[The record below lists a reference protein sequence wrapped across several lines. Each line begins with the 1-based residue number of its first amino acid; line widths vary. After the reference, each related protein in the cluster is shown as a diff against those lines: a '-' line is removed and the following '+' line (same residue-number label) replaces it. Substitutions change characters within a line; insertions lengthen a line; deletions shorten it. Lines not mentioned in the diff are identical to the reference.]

1 MTKENNIIILLLTVC
16 LLLWN
21 CKSENKTPNID
32 SSEDV
37 FYEIFPQLVNHI
49 YKDRRVIPIPP
60 PPPDILEKKGYNV
73 KGNLKKAYN
82 RWEKSEENE
91 KIIKE
96 WNRKKDSIEKD
107 TTSIYLSVPDYVSI
121 TEKNDSILLIKH
133 FFDKKIHVDLSSN
146 FENKNFKIDLKR
158 LKSNNPKLK
167 FKYLSKFPKGKD
179 LWNKNYDFLYHG
191 SLNFTK
197 IIFDKTN
204 QYGVLNIGI
213 AQGKLNGY
221 GCRVFIKVNE
231 QNKWVIDKIENT
243 WVS

>member
-73 KGNLKKAYN
+73 KSNLKKAYD

-91 KIIKE
+91 K
-96 WNRKKDSIEKD
+96 
-107 TTSIYLSVPDYVSI
+107 
-121 TEKNDSILLIKH
+121 
-133 FFDKKIHVDLSSN
+133 
-146 FENKNFKIDLKR
+146 
-158 LKSNNPKLK
+158 
-167 FKYLSKFPKGKD
+167 
-179 LWNKNYDFLYHG
+179 
-191 SLNFTK
+191 
-197 IIFDKTN
+197 
-204 QYGVLNIGI
+204 
-213 AQGKLNGY
+213 
-221 GCRVFIKVNE
+221 
-231 QNKWVIDKIENT
+231 
-243 WVS
+243 